1 MILCWQ
7 NLLLLSQK
15 LFFLSLSLLATEG
28 GCDVVEIRENGLME
42 ERHSKFTEKRHSRV
56 KLRRQA
62 DGSTCLESFSL
73 K

>member
-1 MILCWQ
+1 M
-7 NLLLLSQK
+7 
-15 LFFLSLSLLATEG
+15 
-28 GCDVVEIRENGLME
+28 VEIRENGLME